1 MIRKLQAYGI
11 PSQVQTLP
19 DTPHPF
25 WLFHPWFDTTC
36 GYVVSFLNGTF
47 PSTSH

>member
-1 MIRKLQAYGI
+1 MIVKLQAYGI
-11 PSQVQTLP
+11 PSRVHTLP

-36 GYVVSFLNGTF
+36 AYVVSFLDTIF
-47 PSTSH
+47 QSTSH